1 MKTLVL
7 NASYEPL
14 GVISTRRA
22 VMLVL
27 AGKAS
32 TIAGSGAQLHSR
44 SLVLDAPS
52 VVLLNQ
58 YIRVPHRRIPLTRKS
73 ALERYGH
80 VCAYCGKFGDTLDH
94 VIPRARGGTH
104 TWDNVVK
111 SDRMLAD
118 LGWKLPFE
126 LKEPHLNMASL
137 ISMRWDDPSWD
148 EYTEPWRRHELQ
160 LAG

>member
-1 MKTLVL
+1 
-7 NASYEPL
+7 
-14 GVISTRRA
+14 
-22 VMLVL
+22 MLVL

-80 VCAYCGKFGDTLDH
+80 VCAYCGKSATRSTTSS
-94 VIPRARGGTH
+94 RAPAAARTPGT
-104 TWDNVVK
+104 T
-111 SDRMLAD
+111 SSSPASAATTSSRTALLAD

-126 LKEPHLNMASL
+126 LKEPHLNMACAASACAG
-137 ISMRWDDPSWD
+137 RPSWN
-148 EYTEPWRRHELQ
+148 EYTEPWRRHERADC
-160 LAG
+160 AG